1 MEPVEQHRLALS
13 LEEAQLAAAHQVRQQ
28 QSESQQVPQHSAQ
41 QAQIRYKTTVI
52 QTTKEHLR
60 AVLLEVLHHTTEEAV
75 SLADQVAEAT
85 TEALPEEVTV
95 VVDTAVSAEAVQV
108 AEDKYSNISDY
119 EKDSYYYPYGIYRNK
134 RLFSDRI

>member
-1 MEPVEQHRLALS
+1 MELVEQHRLALS

-41 QAQIRYKTTVI
+41 QAQIRHKTTII

-85 TEALPEEVTV
+85 TEVLPEEVTIA
-95 VVDTAVSAEAVQV
+95 VDTAVQAEAAQA
-108 AEDKYSNISDY
+108 AEDNYSNIYNY
-119 EKDSYYYPYGIYRNK
+119 EKDSHYNPYGICCNK
-134 RLFSDRI
+134 RLLTDRI